1 MAEAEDKQEIRAQ
14 EMPEKVQEAPNV
26 NLDELAQGKTEAA
39 QEAPNANLDELAQ
52 GKTENAQAVPQ
63 DAQEKAEA
71 KLEEKAKQPVQA
83 VGFAPEHSDDTYT
96 VAEEGETLLSIAN
109 KLKLSLGELKKRNSV
124 KPLEKLRQHLK
135 IKLPKKK

>member
-14 EMPEKVQEAPNV
+14 ETPEKAQEAPNV
-26 NLDELAQGKTEAA
+26 NLDELAQGKIEKA
-39 QEAPNANLDELAQ
+39 QEA
-52 GKTENAQAVPQ
+52 PQ

-71 KLEEKAKQPVQA
+71 KPEEKAKQSVQA

-96 VAEEGETLLSIAN
+96 VKEEGETLLSIAN

-124 KPLEKLRQHLK
+124 KPLERLRQHLK
-135 IKLPKKK
+135 IKLPKK